1 MLNNTFTNLMLNSFS
16 MLGATSD
23 NTANDISGLVHI
35 FEEVIFSI
43 LIWVLVIVAAVG
55 TIYAVILG
63 INMAKADNAEKREEA
78 KKRVI
83 YTVIGFAIAIVLIIV
98 FMVISKNIE
107 KIITSLQGDY
117 GKADV
122 GQSSAFI
129 R

>member
-16 MLGATSD
+16 MLGENSAS
-23 NTANDISGLVHI
+23 DISGLVHI
-35 FEEVIFSI
+35 FEEVVFNI

-63 INMAKADNAEKREEA
+63 INMARADSAEKREEA

-83 YTVIGFAIAIVLIIV
+83 YTVIGFAITIVLIIV

-107 KIITSLQGDY
+107 TIITGLQGDY
-117 GKADV
+117 GKDDV
-122 GQSSAFI
+122 GSSTAMF